1 MSKKLSLKGSGMIK
15 NQKEASRANKSQ
27 NVWDKLEFSSDV
39 AHNGKRLISVSPKFF
54 ASINQTILFVERSG
68 TGLWFYEV

>member
-1 MSKKLSLKGSGMIK
+1 MSKKLSLKGSGMSK
-15 NQKEASRANKSQ
+15 NQKEASRADKSQ

-54 ASINQTILFVERSG
+54 SSINQTILFVERLG